1 MGSASK
7 WRFVVSSR
15 LRHILLFS
23 TFLQC
28 NFLSFGTGTYCGWF
42 TQINWTKT
50 QAKKKL
56 WEYRV
61 RRISF
66 CLGFRLLKIQRKIYI
81 ANMALQYFITRDWT
95 FINDKSVELQK
106 YLLPKDVEAFSFG
119 DQDIDP
125 YQYFK
130 QSTYGS
136 RQYLLKEDISTLPQ
150 AIKHSRKYWVPNN
163 NSKSFSVIIF
173 FQNVCGAPFCYSS
186 LVLSGNMADIQIWLT
201 RSN

>member
-1 MGSASK
+1 MWEVPLNDVLWYPVGY
-7 WRFVVSSR
+7 VTSSY
-15 LRHILLFS
+15 LVHFYNVIFYHLVPALIVDGLLK
-23 TFLQC
+23 LIGQKPR
-28 NFLSFGTGTYCGWF
+28 
-42 TQINWTKT
+42 Q
-50 QAKKKL
+50 KKL
-56 WEYRV
+56 WEYTV

-163 NSKSFSVIIF
+163 ISKPFSVIIF

-186 LVLSGNMADIQIWLT
+186 LVLSGNMANIQIWLT